1 MIIQY
6 REKNLSPYIMEGAD
20 IKLKEVI
27 YDDLVNYSGNIMIK
41 EYNNDDYI
49 LGSVI
54 SIYDNNLNIFDK
66 QDDFFSK
73 KIRAIPQSQ
82 IEKLYKIIYIEFDLD
97 KYNQYLSQ

>member
-6 REKNLSPYIMEGAD
+6 NSAALQPYIMKGAN
-20 IKLKEVI
+20 IKLEEKT
-27 YDDLVNYSGNIMIK
+27 YDDLVNEGRDIMIK
-41 EYNNDDYI
+41 YNNDDYI

-73 KIRAIPQSQ
+73 KIRAIQKSQ
-82 IEKLYKIIYIEFDLD
+82 IEKLYTVVYIEFDLD
-97 KYNQYLSQ
+97 EYAKYIS